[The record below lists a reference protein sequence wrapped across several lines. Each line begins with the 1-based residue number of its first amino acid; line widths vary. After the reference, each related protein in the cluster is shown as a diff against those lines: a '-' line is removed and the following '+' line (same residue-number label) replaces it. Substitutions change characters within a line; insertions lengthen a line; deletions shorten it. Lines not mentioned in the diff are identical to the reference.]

1 MFHDVPRSNQ
11 ELFLKGVILIYI
23 FLPLRINLIKNAINK
38 YSLYFCVE
46 DDKKIKTGKKFDVLA
61 TFKLWRE
68 GRGAFFFRGGINLG
82 WLKIICSLRACK
94 VKV

>member
-1 MFHDVPRSNQ
+1 MFHDVPRSYQ

-46 DDKKIKTGKKFDVLA
+46 DDKKIKTGKQFDVLA
-61 TFKLWRE
+61 TFKLRSKQVSKNI
-68 GRGAFFFRGGINLG
+68 FID
-82 WLKIICSLRACK
+82 
-94 VKV
+94 